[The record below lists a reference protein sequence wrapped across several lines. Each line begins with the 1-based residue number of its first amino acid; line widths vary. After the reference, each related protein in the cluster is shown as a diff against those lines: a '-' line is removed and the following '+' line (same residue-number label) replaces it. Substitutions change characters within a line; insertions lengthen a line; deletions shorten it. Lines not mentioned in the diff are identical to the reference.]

1 MTLFLEVMGALF
13 MGLITM
19 IVSCLIRKFISEHT
33 HSHQYEIYGVG
44 RQSAEVQGKAI
55 EELQLY
61 MRCRKCKKEKTIK
74 FVNSGIEL
82 IPNCETVMKG
92 NDTNEQT

>member
-13 MGLITM
+13 VGLITA
-19 IVSCLIRKFISEHT
+19 IVSCLIRKFISEHM
-33 HSHQYEIYGVG
+33 HSHQYEIYGVA
-44 RQSAEVQGKAI
+44 RQSVKVQGKEV

-61 MRCRKCKKEKTIK
+61 LRCINCNKEKTIK

-82 IPNCETVMKG
+82 IPKEQ
-92 NDTNEQT
+92 NEI

>member
-13 MGLITM
+13 VGLIAA
-19 IVSCLIRKFISEHT
+19 IVTYLIRKFISEHT

-44 RQSAEVQGKAI
+44 RQSVEVQGKKA

-61 MRCRKCKKEKTIK
+61 LRCRKCKKEKTIK
-74 FVNSGIEL
+74 FVNSKIEL
-82 IPNCETVMKG
+82 IPKEN
-92 NDTNEQT
+92 NE